1 MWGNSPP
8 EGGEFEALV
17 SLQLVTVIFIYLVR
31 TFRNLNMAPD
41 PQWERPEV
49 DDTWNAWY
57 LECMVHGTW
66 NACCMVPGMHGIWN
80 AGCEA
85 PRNS

>member
-1 MWGNSPP
+1 
-8 EGGEFEALV
+8 
-17 SLQLVTVIFIYLVR
+17 
-31 TFRNLNMAPD
+31 MAPD

>member
-1 MWGNSPP
+1 MLHGTWN
-8 EGGEFEALV
+8 
-17 SLQLVTVIFIYLVR
+17 
-31 TFRNLNMAPD
+31 APGMHGI
-41 PQWERPEV
+41 WKRLRA

-85 PRNS
+85 PRMNGNV